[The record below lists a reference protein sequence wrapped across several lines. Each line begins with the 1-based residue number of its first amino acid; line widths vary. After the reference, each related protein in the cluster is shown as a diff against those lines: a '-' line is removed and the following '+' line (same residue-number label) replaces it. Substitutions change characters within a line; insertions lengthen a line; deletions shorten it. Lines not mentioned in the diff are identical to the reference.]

1 MELVR
6 RTWAEIDI
14 DALIHNFNLIKE
26 TSGQVFAVVK
36 ADAYGHG
43 ASVVAPALQEAG
55 ADGFAV
61 SGLDE
66 ALELR
71 HFGITKPILILG
83 YTPALH
89 TADLYEND
97 ISQTV
102 YSLSFAKAL
111 NAAARGAGVKIKCHL
126 KLDTGMGRLGFD
138 CRDSS
143 LSGLCEVRKALA
155 LENLEFE
162 GIFTHFSVADESE
175 EFTAEQ
181 YSLFSKAVN
190 ILENEGYK
198 FKFRHCRN
206 SAAILI
212 HSDKKMDV
220 SRAGIILYGLT
231 PADGLKF
238 EADLIPAM
246 ELKSVISMIKPL
258 KKGCTVSYGR
268 TFTAKRD
275 MVVATVAAGYAD
287 GYSRMLSSKGYVMIA
302 GKKAPI
308 IGRVC
313 MDQMIVDV
321 TDIPEAEEEMEVLLF
336 GKNLPVEK
344 LAALCGTIN
353 YEMICAVSRRVPRV
367 YLKDGK
373 PFKTVSY
380 I

>member
-1 MELVR
+1 
-6 RTWAEIDI
+6 
-14 DALIHNFNLIKE
+14 
-26 TSGQVFAVVK
+26 
-36 ADAYGHG
+36 
-43 ASVVAPALQEAG
+43 
-55 ADGFAV
+55 
-61 SGLDE
+61 
-66 ALELR
+66 
-71 HFGITKPILILG
+71 
-83 YTPALH
+83 
-89 TADLYEND
+89 
-97 ISQTV
+97 
-102 YSLSFAKAL
+102 
-111 NAAARGAGVKIKCHL
+111 
-126 KLDTGMGRLGFD
+126 
-138 CRDSS
+138 
-143 LSGLCEVRKALA
+143 
-155 LENLEFE
+155 
-162 GIFTHFSVADESE
+162 
-175 EFTAEQ
+175 
-181 YSLFSKAVN
+181 
-190 ILENEGYK
+190 
-198 FKFRHCRN
+198 
-206 SAAILI
+206 
-212 HSDKKMDV
+212 MDV